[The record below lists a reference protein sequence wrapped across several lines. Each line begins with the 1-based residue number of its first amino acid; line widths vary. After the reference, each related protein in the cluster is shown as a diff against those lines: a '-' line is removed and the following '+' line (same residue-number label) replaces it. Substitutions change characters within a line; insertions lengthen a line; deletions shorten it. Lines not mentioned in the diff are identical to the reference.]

1 MSDIQPEKETI
12 AAKSASE
19 EKEAPYRPLLISS
32 SPHALTDENIPKIM
46 YSVVAALFPAS
57 AVSIYFFGLRALML
71 LVVCTLSCVFI
82 EYLLQKF
89 SAKKIAAHDGS
100 AAITGMLLALTLP
113 PGFPV
118 FGAILG
124 SAFAI
129 AIGKHIFGGLG
140 FNIFNPALLGRAF
153 LMAAY
158 PVIITTWAE
167 PFSVG
172 VFGGV
177 DAVSAATPLAL
188 MKFEA
193 KGTPLLNLF
202 FGNVSGSLGETSALA
217 ILVGGLYL
225 RYKGYVNWKLPLG
238 FLGAMAITG
247 GAFWL
252 VNPAKYPDPLFHV
265 LAGGA
270 MLGAWFMVTDM
281 VTSPTTAAGQWIFAI
296 GAGIITVIIRLLGG
310 LPEGVMYAILLMNAV
325 TPLLNRWTRPV
336 VFGEVKA
343 K

>member
-1 MSDIQPEKETI
+1 MSDTQTDNT
-12 AAKSASE
+12 AAKAPGE

-57 AVSIYFFGLRALML
+57 AVSVYFFGLRALVL
-71 LVVCTLSCVFI
+71 LVVCTLACVFQI
-82 EYLLQKF
+82 F
-89 SAKKIAAHDGS
+89 AAKKIPASDGS

-113 PGFPV
+113 PAFPV

-225 RYKGYVNWKLPLG
+225 RYKGYVNWQLPLG

-270 MLGAWFMVTDM
+270 MLGAWFMGTDM
-281 VTSPTTAAGQWIFAI
+281 VK
-296 GAGIITVIIRLLGG
+296 
-310 LPEGVMYAILLMNAV
+310 
-325 TPLLNRWTRPV
+325 TPNP
-336 VFGEVKA
+336 
-343 K
+343 

>member
-1 MSDIQPEKETI
+1 MSDTQTDNT
-12 AAKSASE
+12 AAKAPGE
-19 EKEAPYRPLLISS
+19 EKEAHYGPLLVSS

-57 AVSIYFFGLRALML
+57 VVSVYFFGLRALLL
-71 LVVCTLSCVFI
+71 LVVCTLACVFT
-82 EYLLQKF
+82 EYLLQKL
-89 SAKKIAAHDGS
+89 SAKKIAASDGS

-113 PGFPV
+113 SGFPV

-193 KGTPLLNLF
+193 
-202 FGNVSGSLGETSALA
+202 
-217 ILVGGLYL
+217 
-225 RYKGYVNWKLPLG
+225 
-238 FLGAMAITG
+238 
-247 GAFWL
+247 
-252 VNPAKYPDPLFHV
+252 
-265 LAGGA
+265 
-270 MLGAWFMVTDM
+270 
-281 VTSPTTAAGQWIFAI
+281 
-296 GAGIITVIIRLLGG
+296 
-310 LPEGVMYAILLMNAV
+310 
-325 TPLLNRWTRPV
+325 
-336 VFGEVKA
+336 
-343 K
+343 

>member
-100 AAITGMLLALTLP
+100 AAITGMLLALNLP
-113 PGFPV
+113 PSFPV

-124 SAFAI
+124 SVFAI
-129 AIGKHIFGGLG
+129 AIGKQIFGGLG

-153 LMAAY
+153 LMATY
-158 PVIITTWAE
+158 PVLITTWTE
-167 PFSVG
+167 PSSLGIFN
-172 VFGGV
+172 GV
-177 DAVSAATPLAL
+177 DAISAATPLAK

-193 KGTPLLNLF
+193 ISTPLLDLF
-202 FGNVSGSLGETSALA
+202 FGNVAGSLGETSALA
-217 ILVGGLYL
+217 ILIRSEERRVG
-225 RYKGYVNWKLPLG
+225 K
-238 FLGAMAITG
+238 
-247 GAFWL
+247 
-252 VNPAKYPDPLFHV
+252 
-265 LAGGA
+265 
-270 MLGAWFMVTDM
+270 
-281 VTSPTTAAGQWIFAI
+281 
-296 GAGIITVIIRLLGG
+296 
-310 LPEGVMYAILLMNAV
+310 E
-325 TPLLNRWTRPV
+325 
-336 VFGEVKA
+336 
-343 K
+343 